1 MYDHDHICAEIAY
14 GRFNGLVHSDI
25 CVTVTSSGISEK
37 DKTFLRLAFEEFLSH
52 FKPHSENTPGYFH
65 VNGKDAFSSTS
76 NVEGNF

>member
-14 GRFNGLVHSDI
+14 GQGVHSDI

-37 DKTFLRLAFEEFLSH
+37 DKTFLREAFEEFLSH
-52 FKPHSENTPGYFH
+52 FKPQSENTPGYFH

-76 NVEGNF
+76 NVEGNL